1 MVTIKK
7 RAHGSGCLRLLRGVQ
22 LTGAAVMAVLI
33 ITAVRAQETDT
44 AATQRTSRGR
54 PIGPIADSRNPIIAP
69 LTSGDEPIIVSKHTI
84 QSAKGP
90 LAYEARA
97 GRLPI
102 RSAET
107 GEVRGHIF
115 FVAYVIK
122 SKEGAPPRPLTFA
135 WNGGP
140 GAPSSIIHMQGLGP
154 RRIDKDHI
162 VDNPQTLLAA
172 SDLVFMDAM
181 ETGFSRPDKAE
192 FGPEFF
198 TLRGDVAATAE
209 FIRAYRLAFR
219 QQDQPVFI
227 AGESYGVFRA
237 AALADF
243 MTDRGDRLDGA
254 ILISGDFPNVRQPVA
269 FYDAMHVPA
278 RVAIAF
284 HWNRL
289 PPELMKDYP
298 ATMAQADAW
307 VDGTYLP
314 ALEGL
319 DSLTAAEKEK
329 IAVDLARW
337 TGMRPEQIDRR
348 TLVVHAKHFLEDFF
362 DGDKT
367 QILDEEDARTLQDE
381 VSWLGP
387 PNLLDAYLR
396 GELGYATNLA
406 YSGLDKGYMPTPGPK
421 FRSAGSQF
429 SYDTGMPN
437 ADDALTHKTGDVTY
451 IARDNPPWMQNA
463 MSRDK
468 TLKVFVATGRF
479 DPLNMCEGDAKVA
492 SQLPSDLSSRIQN
505 RCYEGGHI
513 MYYDPQVRP
522 VFLADLAR
530 FIQDTVAG
538 KPKDKPAGLSGS
550 N

>member
-1 MVTIKK
+1 VTKK
-7 RAHGSGCLRLLRGVQ
+7 RRAHGRGFGPSLCGARLI
-22 LTGAAVMAVLI
+22 GAAVIAVL
-33 ITAVRAQETDT
+33 TLSAAQAQDT
-44 AATQRTSRGR
+44 GTGATQTSQAK
-54 PIGPIADSRNPIIAP
+54 PMGPFADSRVLMTAP
-69 LTSGDEPIIVSKHTI
+69 LTTGDEPIVVSKHTI

-90 LAYEARA
+90 LTYEARV

-102 RSAET
+102 RNAET
-107 GEVRGHIF
+107 GEVRGRIF

-122 SKEGAPPRPLTFA
+122 PKDGAPPRPLTFA

-140 GAPSSIIHMQGLGP
+140 GAPSSIIHMQGVGP
-154 RRIDKDHI
+154 RRIDKDHM
-162 VDNPQTLLAA
+162 VDNPQTLLAV

-192 FGPEFF
+192 FEPEFF

-209 FIRAYRLAFR
+209 FIRAYRLGFR

-237 AALADF
+237 AALADL

-284 HWNRL
+284 HWKRL
-289 PPELMKDYP
+289 PPELMKDYS
-298 ATMAQADAW
+298 ATMAQANAW

-314 ALEGL
+314 ALEGI

-329 IAVDLARW
+329 IAADLARW
-337 TGMRPEQIDRR
+337 IGMRPEQIDRK

-367 QILDEEDARTLQDE
+367 QILDEEDARTLEDE
-381 VSWLGP
+381 VSWMGP

-396 GELGYATNLA
+396 GELGYATNLT

-429 SYDTGMPN
+429 SYDVGMPK
-437 ADDALTHKTGDVTY
+437 ADEALSNKTGDVTY
-451 IARDNPPWMQNA
+451 VARDNPPWMQNA

-479 DPLNMCEGDAKVA
+479 DPLNMCEGDVKVT
-492 SQLPSDLSSRIQN
+492 SQLPADLSSRIQN
-505 RCYEGGHI
+505 KCYEGGHI

-522 VFLADLAR
+522 VFLADLAH

-538 KPKDKPAGLSGS
+538 KPKDKPSGLSGS

>member
-1 MVTIKK
+1 MSIAIEWKK
-7 RAHGSGCLRLLRGVQ
+7 SLI
-22 LTGAAVMAVLI
+22 GAAVISVLLL
-33 ITAVRAQETDT
+33 TAVRAQDADT
-44 AATQRTSRGR
+44 AVTSRTGQIR
-54 PIGPIADSRNPIIAP
+54 SIAP
-69 LTSGDEPIIVSKHTI
+69 LTPGDEPIIVSKHTI

-90 LAYEARA
+90 LTYEARA

-122 SKEGAPPRPLTFA
+122 PKEGAPPRPLTFA

-154 RRIDKDHI
+154 RRIDKDHM

-209 FIRAYRLAFR
+209 FIRAYRLGFR

-237 AALADF
+237 AALADL
-243 MTDRGDRLDGA
+243 MTDRDDRLDGA

-284 HWNRL
+284 HWKRL
-289 PPELMKDYP
+289 PPELMKDYA
-298 ATMAQADAW
+298 ATMAQANAW

-319 DSLTAAEKEK
+319 NNLTAAEKEK
-329 IAVDLARW
+329 IALDLARW
-337 TGMRPEQIDRR
+337 IGMRPEQIDRK

-381 VSWLGP
+381 VSWMGP

-396 GELGYATNLA
+396 GELGYATNLT

-429 SYDTGMPN
+429 SYDTGMPK

-479 DPLNMCEGDAKVA
+479 DPLNMCEGDARVA

-505 RCYEGGHI
+505 KCYEGGHI

-530 FIQDTVAG
+530 FIQDTVAS
-538 KPKDKPAGLSGS
+538 KPKDKPSGLSGS

>member
-1 MVTIKK
+1 VPSVVHILGTVVMSALAFSAV
-7 RAHGSGCLRLLRGVQ
+7 
-22 LTGAAVMAVLI
+22 GAQDA
-33 ITAVRAQETDT
+33 RS
-44 AATQRTSRGR
+44 RT
-54 PIGPIADSRNPIIAP
+54 IGPGTDSHSQISAP
-69 LTSGDEPIIVSKHTI
+69 LTAGDEPIVVSKHTI
-84 QSAKGP
+84 QSVKGP
-90 LAYEARA
+90 LTYEARV

-102 RSAET
+102 RNAET

-122 SKEGAPPRPLTFA
+122 PKDGAPPRPLTFA

-154 RRIDKDHI
+154 RRIDKDHM
-162 VDNPQTLLAA
+162 VDNPQTLLTA

-192 FGPEFF
+192 FEPEFF

-209 FIRAYRLAFR
+209 FIRAYRLGFR

-237 AALADF
+237 AALADL
-243 MTDRGDRLDGA
+243 MTDRGDPLDGA

-284 HWNRL
+284 HWKRL
-289 PPELMKDYP
+289 PPELMKDYA
-298 ATMAQADAW
+298 ATMAQANAW

-314 ALEGL
+314 ALEAL
-319 DSLTAAEKEK
+319 DSLTAAEREK

-337 TGMRPEQIDRR
+337 IGMRPEQIDRK
-348 TLVVHAKHFLEDFF
+348 TLVVHAKHFIEDFF

-381 VSWLGP
+381 VSWMGP
-387 PNLLDAYLR
+387 PSLLDVYLR
-396 GELGYATNLA
+396 GELGYATNLT

-429 SYDTGMPN
+429 SYDTGMPK
-437 ADDALTHKTGDVTY
+437 ADDALTNKTGDVTY

-463 MSRDK
+463 MSRNK

-479 DPLNMCEGDAKVA
+479 DPLNMCEGDAKVT
-492 SQLPSDLSSRIQN
+492 SQLPPDLSTRIQN
-505 RCYEGGHI
+505 KCYEGGHI

-530 FIQDTVAG
+530 FIQDTVAS
-538 KPKDKPAGLSGS
+538 KPKDKPLSLSGS